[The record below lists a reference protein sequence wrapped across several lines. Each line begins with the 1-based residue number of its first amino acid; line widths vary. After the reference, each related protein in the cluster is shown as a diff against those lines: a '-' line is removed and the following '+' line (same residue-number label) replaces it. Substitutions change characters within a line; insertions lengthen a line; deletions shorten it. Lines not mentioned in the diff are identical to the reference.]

1 MITDSE
7 VLNYIFFG
15 LVGFLFIMI
24 FWNVLGAPR
33 RSRRTGRA
41 RRSSGIAGT
50 GGAPMVGW
58 GDRAD
63 GGGDG
68 CGGGG
73 SHGCSDSGGDAGG
86 DGGGD

>member
-63 GGGDG
+63 G
-68 CGGGG
+68 C
-73 SHGCSDSGGDAGG
+73 SHGCSDSGGDGGG